1 MKSLQRYSDTK
12 TALCGV
18 RIQVNRFSTKKKN
31 EFDTRKG
38 TVDTKSSAVP
48 FLMSG
53 KGGGMNHGIQSNSF
67 I

>member
-1 MKSLQRYSDTK
+1 MKSLQRYPDTR

-18 RIQVNRFSTKKKN
+18 RIQDKLFSIMRKN

-38 TVDTKSSAVP
+38 TVDTRSSAVP

-53 KGGGMNHGIQSNSF
+53 KGGGMNHGIQSDSF
-67 I
+67 V

>member
-1 MKSLQRYSDTK
+1 MNTPQRYSDTR

-18 RIQVNRFSTKKKN
+18 RIPDKRYSILRKN

-38 TVDTKSSAVP
+38 TVDTRSSAVP

-53 KGGGMNHGIQSNSF
+53 KGGGMNHGIQSDSF
-67 I
+67 V